1 MLEKGGDWERKN
13 KLKVYEGIYK
23 LIIRDFGGAAK
34 LFVDV
39 LPTFNATEVMDYET
53 LVTYAVITGIISMD
67 RQTIKKKILEASEVI
82 VYLMKLPEIKNYL

>member
-1 MLEKGGDWERKN
+1 M
-13 KLKVYEGIYK
+13 
-23 LIIRDFGGAAK
+23 IIRDFAGAAK

-67 RQTIKKKILEASEVI
+67 RQTIKKKIL
-82 VYLMKLPEIKNYL
+82 